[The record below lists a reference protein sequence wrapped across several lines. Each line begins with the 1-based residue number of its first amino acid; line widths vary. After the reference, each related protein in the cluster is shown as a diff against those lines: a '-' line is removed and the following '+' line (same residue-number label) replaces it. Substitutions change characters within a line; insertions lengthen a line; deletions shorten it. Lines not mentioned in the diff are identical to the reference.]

1 MLAPP
6 ALNLNGGSQIGF
18 ASVESGRYYITLPAQ
33 GQRDER
39 SVIFANGENVQFNA
53 CAEKRPR
60 LGSESNAKAAP
71 PTSVEILI
79 RMLLIGG
86 IKCFMMKRIRA
97 AYHARNA

>member
-1 MLAPP
+1 LASLLLNP
-6 ALNLNGGSQIGF
+6 AGIILPCLRKVNAMSGQLFSQ
-18 ASVESGRYYITLPAQ
+18 T
-33 GQRDER
+33 D
-39 SVIFANGENVQFNA
+39 ENVQFNDAA

-60 LGSESNAKAAP
+60 LGSESNAKAAT